1 MRYTEEELKI
11 LKDNN
16 VKDVSKI
23 SEDKLQSVTND
34 LVKQYNKN
42 TASVTQLLSDISETV
57 SNMIDK
63 YLCTISSAMEK
74 SDEETL
80 IILSSYKNRL
90 EALSEELLS
99 KNLST
104 EERLNNTIEATE
116 IREQML
122 IIKRDQDKQKLE
134 TLKVIGGCIVGI
146 AAAIGSTIAAI
157 ASNNNANTS
166 SDTIDT
172 SFK

>member
-1 MRYTEEELKI
+1 MGYTEEELKI

-16 VKDVSKI
+16 IKDISKI

-42 TASVTQLLSDISETV
+42 SASVTQLLSDISETI

-63 YLCTISSAMEK
+63 YLGIISSAMEK

-99 KNLST
+99 KNLTT
-104 EERLNNTIEATE
+104 EERLNNTREATE

-122 IIKRDQDKQKLE
+122 IIKHDQDKQKLE

-146 AAAIGSTIAAI
+146 TAAIGTTIAVI
-157 ASNNNANTS
+157 GSNNSNAS

>member
-99 KNLST
+99 KK
-104 EERLNNTIEATE
+104 
-116 IREQML
+116 
-122 IIKRDQDKQKLE
+122 IIY
-134 TLKVIGGCIVGI
+134 
-146 AAAIGSTIAAI
+146 
-157 ASNNNANTS
+157 
-166 SDTIDT
+166 
-172 SFK
+172 